1 MRGTGHV
8 TQCVDDWAVILEDLG
23 SIPKMGLWRHTDLSS
38 WPLKKQKLGNQHY
51 KLTLPLCQ
59 LQPQVGY
66 MTSYPKITGW
76 TLDQMKGFVQCLL
89 KFKYSHAAHRS
100 FCQTACLLICLV
112 CMCVQGDTDA
122 EVRGQ
127 LAWVSFAS
135 SCMIRGT
142 ELKSSALVEGT
153 LTCWAIHPPT
163 HPGMNFIFL
172 FNVPCVYMFLRMC
185 GCMFIYVH
193 MCVNGWCWGLTI
205 TLPPGSLRQGISSKP
220 RACWSGPSHY
230 PACSGD
236 PLTPSFVARIPG
248 GPSSILPTQHFC
260 GFLGI
265 WIPITT

>member
-1 MRGTGHV
+1 MHGTGHV

-23 SIPKMGLWRHTDLSS
+23 SVPKMGLWRHRGLSS

-112 CMCVQGDTDA
+112 CMCVQGDTDS

-135 SCMIRGT
+135 SRMIRGT
-142 ELKSSALVEGT
+142 KLKSSDLVEGT
-153 LTCWAIHPPT
+153 LACWTIHSPT
-163 HPGMNFIFL
+163 HPGMNFIYFPFQCSMCIHVFAHVWLHVYICPYVCAWSMLRPNNYSSTL
-172 FNVPCVYMFLRMC
+172 FTEAGHL
-185 GCMFIYVH
+185 
-193 MCVNGWCWGLTI
+193 
-205 TLPPGSLRQGISSKP
+205 K
-220 RACWSGPSHY
+220 
-230 PACSGD
+230 
-236 PLTPSFVARIPG
+236 
-248 GPSSILPTQHFC
+248 
-260 GFLGI
+260 
-265 WIPITT
+265 